1 MKNALIVI
9 RVCIF
14 YFRLRLIIT
23 QVFAKEVVDKVV
35 ELDKEKCKTEIA
47 FHDFVPSSIVKRIKS
62 KRGKEVGCISS
73 FVKYYFFRTTARP
86 STV

>member
-1 MKNALIVI
+1 MIP
-9 RVCIF
+9 
-14 YFRLRLIIT
+14 

-62 KRGKEVGCISS
+62 KRGKEVS
-73 FVKYYFFRTTARP
+73 FVFSLVNTFSSGSLP
-86 STV
+86 GF